1 MTLSGSINVRHEL
14 TFPGYWSWGVRL
26 GGISTNV
33 KVVARNLFL
42 ARFTEIVQAG
52 R

>member
-1 MTLSGSINVRHEL
+1 MTLSGSINVLHNSGVYGIVLNESGLVR
-14 TFPGYWSWGVRL
+14 WSYQHTL
-26 GGISTNV
+26 LL
-33 KVVARNLFL
+33 KLFL